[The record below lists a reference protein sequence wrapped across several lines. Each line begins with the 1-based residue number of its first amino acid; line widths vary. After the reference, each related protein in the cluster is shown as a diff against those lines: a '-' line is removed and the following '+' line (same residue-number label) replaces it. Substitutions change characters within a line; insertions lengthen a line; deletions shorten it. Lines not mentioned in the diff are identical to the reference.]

1 MPHHAGHRKPARYAK
16 AQFDSVVFARLT
28 SRMRAQVIAATA
40 DPVRAEH
47 TPVAV
52 GVERAGSDDERWP
65 LHHRVAAIASTAV
78 LSWGVAIGA
87 VVGVAMAFE

>member
-1 MPHHAGHRKPARYAK
+1 
-16 AQFDSVVFARLT
+16 
-28 SRMRAQVIAATA
+28 MRAQLLAATA
-40 DPVRAEH
+40 DPARAEH

-52 GVERAGSDDERWP
+52 VVERAGLDDERWP
-65 LHHRVAAIASTAV
+65 LHHRVAAIAGTAV